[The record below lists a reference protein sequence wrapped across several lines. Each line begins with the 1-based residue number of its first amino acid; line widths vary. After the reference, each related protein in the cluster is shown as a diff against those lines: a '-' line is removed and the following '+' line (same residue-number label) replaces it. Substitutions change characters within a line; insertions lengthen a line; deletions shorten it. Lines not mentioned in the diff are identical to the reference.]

1 MDLNTLCIL
10 GVGALIC
17 YLLYQNQQPITAT
30 PSLPRFLWNQQVG
43 RTKQGQSKTGDASM
57 NVEMVRRRA
66 IQSSANK
73 LHESRTAT
81 GSSVGTTEA
90 YMLSSICPRVCKRN
104 LCTPDT
110 ILDGGGATSNFCPVP
125 GDVTYDAGGATTR
138 VCGI

>member
-17 YLLYQNQQPITAT
+17 YLIYRNQQPISAT

-73 LHESRTAT
+73 LRESRTAT
-81 GSSVGTTEA
+81 GSSVGATEA
-90 YMLSSICPRVCKRN
+90 YMLSKV
-104 LCTPDT
+104 
-110 ILDGGGATSNFCPVP
+110 GVP
-125 GDVTYDAGGATTR
+125 HV
-138 VCGI
+138 